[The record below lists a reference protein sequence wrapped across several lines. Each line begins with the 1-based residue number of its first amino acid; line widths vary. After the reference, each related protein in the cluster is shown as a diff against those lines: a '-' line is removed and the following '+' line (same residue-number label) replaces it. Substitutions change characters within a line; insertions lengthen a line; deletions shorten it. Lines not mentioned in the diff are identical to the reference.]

1 MREHERIFIDG
12 SWIASKSDRT
22 IEVFNP
28 STEEL
33 IARVA
38 DGTAADVDLAVE
50 AARRA
55 WGPWSALPGEERVG
69 YLRALFRRLGEREDD
84 FVTTIATDIG
94 VPLKMARRL
103 QFGLPMSILEGFTD
117 TSALPTDYEIAN
129 SLITHEPIGVVGAI
143 TPWNY
148 PLHQTIAKLA
158 PALAAGCTIV
168 LKPSEVTPLTI
179 HLLAEAIE
187 EIELPPGVVNL
198 ISGTGEEVGAA
209 LAGHPDV
216 DMISFTGSTRA
227 GSLVAQLAGRGIKR
241 VALELGGKSPNVIL
255 PDVTDLERVVK
266 SGVGNCY
273 LNSGQTC
280 LALTR
285 MLVHKSQYSDAVEIA
300 TQTANGFTLGDPF
313 DPGVKLGPMTS
324 AAHRERVRNYIE
336 VGIAEGARLA
346 AGGVDAPAGLDR
358 GFFVRPAVFADVDPA
373 MRIAQEEIFGPVLC
387 IMSYDDEEHAIE
399 IANGTQYGLTAGVWS
414 ADDERALRVA
424 RRLRSGQVDVNGGAF
439 NPRAPFGGY
448 KRSGVGRELGPV
460 GVEEFMEVKA
470 IQR

>member
-38 DGTAADVDLAVE
+38 DGAAADVDLAVE

-69 YLRALFRRLGEREDD
+69 YLRALFRRLGEREDE

-209 LAGHPDV
+209 LAGHPEV

-300 TQTANGFTLGDPF
+300 TQTANSFTLGDPF
-313 DPGVKLGPMTS
+313 DAAAKLGPMTS